1 MCCKFSSYS
10 TGEVVLNA
18 SKKKLTQQESIST
31 HTVTDHAPPMNGEIN
46 DSVDSE
52 AAASADN
59 KTTAGNN
66 KIATN
71 SNGISSSDSDSNSN
85 NSTLIAEG
93 NIETA
98 QVQPMIPLEV
108 SNSNTQPTISNKLNK
123 ESVQGDGLVSVSD
136 QSTLTESCDEMSE
149 TLTHSITQPK
159 MIGEVQYCVKSV
171 LVKGM

>member
-1 MCCKFSSYS
+1 MLKFSSDS

-18 SKKKLTQQESIST
+18 SKRELTQQESIST

-46 DSVDSE
+46 DAVDSE

-59 KTTAGNN
+59 KTTADNN
-66 KIATN
+66 KLATN
-71 SNGISSSDSDSNSN
+71 SNGSISNSDSYSSDSN

-98 QVQPMIPLEV
+98 QVQPMVPLEV
-108 SNSNTQPTISNKLNK
+108 SNSNTQPTVSKNK

-159 MIGEVQYCVKSV
+159 MIGEFQYFVKSM
-171 LVKGM
+171 LVKGV